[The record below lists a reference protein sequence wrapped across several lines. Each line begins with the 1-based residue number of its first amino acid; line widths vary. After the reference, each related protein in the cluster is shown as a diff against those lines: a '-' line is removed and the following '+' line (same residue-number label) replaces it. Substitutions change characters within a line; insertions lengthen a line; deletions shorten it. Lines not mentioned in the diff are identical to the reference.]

1 MLIRHS
7 RLHSGV
13 RPYRCNRCGQEFS
26 RSDHLNT
33 HLRTH
38 TGRFFIILISKKAF
52 SKPTVKF
59 SFNQCI
65 SSF

>member
-13 RPYRCNRCGQEFS
+13 RPYKCNQCGQEFS

-33 HLRTH
+33 HQRTH
-38 TGRFFIILISKKAF
+38 TGKIY
-52 SKPTVKF
+52 
-59 SFNQCI
+59 
-65 SSF
+65 

>member
-13 RPYRCNRCGQEFS
+13 RPYKCNLCGQEFS

-33 HLRTH
+33 HQRTH
-38 TGRFFIILISKKAF
+38 TGKIFLLFHKHQKGF
-52 SKPTVKF
+52 Y
-59 SFNQCI
+59 
-65 SSF
+65 

>member
-13 RPYRCNRCGQEFS
+13 RPYKCNQCGQEFS

-33 HLRTH
+33 HQRTH
-38 TGRFFIILISKKAF
+38 TGKPSYLYISA
-52 SKPTVKF
+52 SERC
-59 SFNQCI
+59 SMRN
-65 SSF
+65 SS